1 MRMSNEAEEI
11 LETLWKVSQEQGRLT
26 GFDDLRVEESD
37 TTLSQ
42 LVRLGCV
49 TVSDDHVSLS
59 ESGLKEAE
67 GAVRRHR
74 LAERLMVDVL
84 DLRSSLVEENACL
97 FEHLLRR
104 DVEESICTL
113 LGHPTCCPH
122 GRPIPAGTCCKDK
135 VRGGRALVATVAD
148 AKKGARGRVAYLHTD
163 DSGRLQKLT
172 AMGMLPGVSLEVLQ
186 RFPTFL
192 LRVGNSEFAID
203 ERMARGICVRLAR

>member
-26 GFDDLRVEESD
+26 GLDELRVEESD
-37 TTLSQ
+37 ATLSE

-49 TVSDDHVSLS
+49 AVSDDHVTLS
-59 ESGLKEAE
+59 ETGLKEAE

-122 GRPIPAGTCCKDK
+122 GRPIPGGACCKRK
-135 VRGGRALVATVAD
+135 GETGTLVATVAD
-148 AKKGARGRVAYLHTD
+148 AKKGAKGRVAYLHTD
-163 DSGRLQKLT
+163 DSGRLQKLM
-172 AMGMLPGVSLEVLQ
+172 AMGMLPGVRLEVLQ
-186 RFPTFL
+186 RFPSFL

-203 ERMARGICVRLAR
+203 EQMARGICVRLAR